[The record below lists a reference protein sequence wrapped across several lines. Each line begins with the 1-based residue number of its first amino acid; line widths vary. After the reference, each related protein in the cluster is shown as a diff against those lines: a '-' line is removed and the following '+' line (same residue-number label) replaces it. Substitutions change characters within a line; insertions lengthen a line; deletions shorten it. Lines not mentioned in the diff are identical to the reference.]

1 MLPPVRNTGSEIS
14 LTKFPWG
21 LLDESDLCVT
31 GFAHCPL
38 NSVCLPSENTRP
50 ACVGGSPTP
59 GAGARAPVDQA
70 APAPSPLVC
79 VACAD
84 IQAGAS
90 PPGPFVALG
99 LAVLICRTQAVEAGL
114 PGWPQA
120 PWRSYPASQQVWK
133 MPPQL
138 PSSSPASLPGD
149 GGPRWLPLELLSEL
163 EPLSRFPS
171 RHLGRGPPLF
181 SFPQNKPGGKTKTQT
196 KPIIQMHGSHYR
208 SQATCAQ
215 TQPTPGL
222 GRGEGS
228 SVVAHLPFP
237 HAALLSPPLCSFS
250 FPLCKM

>member
-1 MLPPVRNTGSEIS
+1 MKVICVSRALPIALLIQYICLLRTPTQRVWEAARPGRGGLSSCGPGGSSALPP
-14 LTKFPWG
+14 
-21 LLDESDLCVT
+21 
-31 GFAHCPL
+31 A
-38 NSVCLPSENTRP
+38 
-50 ACVGGSPTP
+50 
-59 GAGARAPVDQA
+59 
-70 APAPSPLVC
+70 LVC

-99 LAVLICRTQAVEAGL
+99 LAVLVCRTQAVEAGL

-120 PWRSYPASQQVWK
+120 PWRSYPASQQVWR

-208 SQATCAQ
+208 SQVTCAQ